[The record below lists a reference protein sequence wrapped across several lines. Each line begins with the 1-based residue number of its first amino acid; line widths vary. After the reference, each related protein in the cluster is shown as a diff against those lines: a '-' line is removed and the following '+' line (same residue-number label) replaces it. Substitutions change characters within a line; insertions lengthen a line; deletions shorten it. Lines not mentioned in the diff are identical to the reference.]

1 MTVFKTILKILN
13 KLKGML
19 ILYTVMLIS
28 ITIINQKSGNN
39 ISNFEESKPDILIV
53 NKDESNDITTNFV
66 NYINKHSEIKD
77 IDTNDEE
84 KINDAIFYRD
94 VNFVIYIP
102 ENFGND
108 LLNDK
113 NPTLEYKSSGDEYS
127 SYSEML
133 VEKYMKMLLMYKDYY
148 RGDELISKVNNVLE
162 TETKVELRTTLDTS
176 ELSSITRYF
185 NFLNYAFLAGCVYCI
200 SMILSSLKEEN
211 VRKRTIISSFNY
223 KKYNRIVLLTNAI
236 VIFVMWILYVILSVI
251 LFKDFMISSNGL
263 AYIANSFAFAI
274 CSLTIGFLIGNITQ
288 NKNAIGGIVNVV
300 ALGSSFLCGCFVPF
314 EYMPEYAIKIAHIFP
329 TYYFVLNNESIK
341 TIEIFNFENIKG
353 LLINE
358 GIIITYSLAF
368 IVLTNY
374 ITKKINFKE
383 EKML

>member
-1 MTVFKTILKILN
+1 MIKILN

-28 ITIINQKSGNN
+28 ITTINQKSGNN

-162 TETKVELRTTLDTS
+162 TETKVELKTTLDTS

-353 LLINE
+353 LLING
-358 GIIITYSLAF
+358 GIIIAYSLAF